1 MKKRGEMSRSYA
13 KGMTILIFF
22 ILAVQTAIFT
32 IKSYEQMQIS
42 ITRDTVP
49 VNQTEP
55 TAEKRSEKGAKTITA
70 EPDIKTK
77 ARIKSENFHN
87 ANDDNNVNDD
97 SNVKE
102 EDVIRETYVPVDIKT
117 IRSDIRIELNSA
129 DSADLVSLP
138 GIGPFYAAKIL
149 DYRQRLGGFAFKE
162 QLMEVYGV
170 DNERFALFRDR
181 VWADTT
187 KIKRLR
193 FSEASQEELSANPYI
208 GAYTARAIV
217 KYREVE
223 GSSGFNLA
231 SLVANRII
239 KAELEK
245 ILKYYLE

>member
-1 MKKRGEMSRSYA
+1 MKRRGEMSRSYA
-13 KGMTILIFF
+13 RGMTILIFF

-32 IKSYEQMQIS
+32 IKSYEQTQIS
-42 ITRDTVP
+42 TTRDPLP
-49 VNQTEP
+49 VSQTE
-55 TAEKRSEKGAKTITA
+55 AVEENRSERGGKAINQK
-70 EPDIKTK
+70 PDKKSKASIKPD
-77 ARIKSENFHN
+77 NFH
-87 ANDDNNVNDD
+87 AAKDDNNA
-97 SNVKE
+97 KE
-102 EDVIRETYVPVDIKT
+102 EGVIRETYVPVDIKA

-129 DSADLVSLP
+129 DSAELVSLP

-149 DYRQRLGGFAFKE
+149 DYRRRLGGFAFKE
-162 QLMEVYGV
+162 QLMEIYGV
-170 DNERFALFRDR
+170 DNERFALFKDR

-223 GSSGFNLA
+223 SSSGFNLA